1 MTARERNQYFSDFM
15 SKVMEAPTAVY
26 PNTPGTPAFTGPP
39 PELQYPGIRKS
50 ILIFKHMIL
59 TGGTILKY

>member
-39 PELQYPGIRKS
+39 PELQYPGIGNG
-50 ILIFKHMIL
+50 I
-59 TGGTILKY
+59 